1 MTKIEGLA
9 MMIHGYFIANEK
21 TVVSTEELTREFRK
35 DEITA
40 TNVGSAIT
48 KLVKEDKVKQIAIY
62 DEETEKHRY
71 FVVLANQNSYYIEM

>member
-40 TNVGSAIT
+40 TNVASAIT
-48 KLVKEDKVKQIAIY
+48 KLVKEDKVKQISIY
-62 DEETEKHRY
+62 DKENEKY
-71 FVVLANQNSYYIEM
+71 KFFVVLANQHSYHIEI